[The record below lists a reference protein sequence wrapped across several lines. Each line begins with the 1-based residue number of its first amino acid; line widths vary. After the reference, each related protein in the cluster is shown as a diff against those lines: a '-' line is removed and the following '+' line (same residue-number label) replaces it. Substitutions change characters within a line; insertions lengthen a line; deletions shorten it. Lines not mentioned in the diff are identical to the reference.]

1 MCGRYVSS
9 SPPDVLAAYFG
20 AEQGEALPEANFNV
34 APTTDVPVVL
44 VSDGQ
49 RRLEAFHWGL
59 VPFWAKDPKIGN
71 RMINAR
77 AEGIADKN
85 AYRAAFKHRRCLVP
99 ADGFYEWVVI
109 EGEKK
114 KQPVYITRPD
124 GEPFAF
130 AGLWESWRG
139 TGDDLPLQSCT
150 VITGS
155 PNDNLARI
163 HDRMPVILAPA
174 TWDRWLDPDFD
185 DREALEA
192 LLVPAPSSLTTF
204 VPVSTEVNNVRNTGA
219 QLIEPA
225 GPSDVVPTEV
235 AAAP

>member
-9 SPPDVLAAYFG
+9 SPPDALAAYFG
-20 AEQGEALPEANFNV
+20 AEQGEALPEVNFNV

-44 VSDGQ
+44 VSEGL

-77 AEGIADKN
+77 AEGIATKN
-85 AYRAAFKHRRCLVP
+85 SFRSAFRKRRCLVP

-114 KQPVYITRPD
+114 KQPVYVTRPD

-139 TGDDLPLQSCT
+139 SDDDLPLQSCT
-150 VITGS
+150 IITGA
-155 PNDNLARI
+155 PNEKMATI
-163 HDRMPVILAPA
+163 HDRMPVMVAPSD
-174 TWDRWLDPDFD
+174 WERWLDPDFD
-185 DREALEA
+185 DLETLES
-192 LLVPAPSSLTTF
+192 LLVPAPSSLITF
-204 VPVSTEVNNVRNTGA
+204 ASVSTEVNNVRNNRPG
-219 QLIEPA
+219 LIDRV
-225 GPSDVVPTEV
+225 GPVDVVPTEV
-235 AAAP
+235 VLA

>member
-9 SPPDVLAAYFG
+9 SPPDALAAYFG

-44 VSDGQ
+44 VSEGR

-77 AEGIADKN
+77 AEGIATKN
-85 AYRAAFKHRRCLVP
+85 SFRAAFKKRRCLVP

-109 EGEKK
+109 AGEKK

-139 TGDDLPLQSCT
+139 SEDDLPLQSCT
-150 VITGS
+150 IITGA
-155 PNDNLARI
+155 PNDKMAMI
-163 HDRMPVILAPA
+163 HDRMPVMLAPSD
-174 TWDRWLDPDFD
+174 WERWLDPGFD
-185 DREALEA
+185 DLDRLES
-192 LLVPAPSSLTTF
+192 LLVPAPSSLITF
-204 VPVSTEVNNVRNTGA
+204 APVSTEVNNARNNRPG
-219 QLIEPA
+219 LIDRV
-225 GPSDVVPTEV
+225 GPPDVVPTEV
-235 AAAP
+235 VAP